1 MEDEDLVD
9 LQKTRKFA
17 DVMAAIT
24 HQHGATEDNPSVL
37 LILDEIN
44 HLFAYES
51 LAKNTIAL
59 LGSFMNSYP
68 SKAMQRQAGI
78 VLFPVISGTAIHGVE
93 SIFQASD
100 FGNMTISLG
109 LLSLKCK
116 THFSNLP
123 T

>member
-9 LQKTRKFA
+9 LQKTLKFA

-24 HQHGATEDNPSVL
+24 HQHGATEDNPIGVL

-78 VLFPVISGTAIHGVE
+78 VLSMELRVSSKHQTLV
-93 SIFQASD
+93 
-100 FGNMTISLG
+100 T
-109 LLSLKCK
+109 
-116 THFSNLP
+116 
-123 T
+123 